1 MKEVFDMKKI
11 YIVTGANGHLGNT
24 LIRLL
29 RKQEADIRGLIL
41 AGEEIEDD
49 GRVRYIKGDVRDIE
63 SLRPLFE
70 DLEGKEAYVFHTAGI
85 VAISE
90 KVSPLL
96 YEVNVNGTKNVIAL
110 CREYSV
116 RRLVYV
122 SSVHAIPD
130 TDSMSVLKEIK
141 EFSPEKVVG
150 GYARTKAEAT
160 QAVLAAVQGGLDAVI
175 VQPSGIIGPY
185 DHSGN
190 HLVQLVTD
198 YLGGRIPVC
207 VKGGYDLVDVRDV
220 AYGCLMAAEK
230 GKSGECYILSN
241 RHYEIQEVLKMVR
254 RIAGGRR
261 IPVIPS
267 WMAHLAAPLMQW
279 YARRRKER
287 PLYTG
292 YSLYALK
299 SNDKFSHEK
308 AVRDLGYQPR
318 DLYETLKDTVRW
330 QKKNG
335 D

>member
-1 MKEVFDMKKI
+1 MKEVFDMKKL
-11 YIVTGANGHLGNT
+11 YIITGANGHLGNT

-29 RKQEADIRGLIL
+29 EQAEADIRGLIL
-41 AGEEIEDD
+41 PGEEPEGG
-49 GRVRYIKGDVRDIE
+49 GRVRYIKGDVRDID
-63 SLRPLFE
+63 SLRPLFA
-70 DLEGKEAYVFHTAGI
+70 DTEGAEAYVIHAAGI
-85 VAISE
+85 VDISE
-90 KVSPLL
+90 EVSPRL

-110 CREYSV
+110 CKEYGV
-116 RRLVYV
+116 KRLVYV
-122 SSVHAIPD
+122 SSVHAIPE
-130 TDSMSVLKEIK
+130 TDSMSVLAEVK

-160 QAVLAAVQGGLDAVI
+160 QAVLDAVKDGLDAVI

-185 DHSGN
+185 DNSGN

-241 RHYEIQEVLKMVR
+241 RHYEIKEVLKMVR
-254 RIAGGRR
+254 KIAGGRR

-267 WMAHLAAPLMQW
+267 WAAHLAAPLMQLH
-279 YARRRKER
+279 AKRKKER
-287 PLYTG
+287 PLYTS

-318 DLYETLKDTVRW
+318 DIYETLKDTVRW
-330 QKKNG
+330 QKQG
-335 D
+335 RV